1 MYHCVMWNQLG
12 VVQMAA
18 AVNVRLEHCRM
29 YHCVAQNQLCV
40 MHVAVTVVQMMAV
53 NVQGQDT

>member
-18 AVNVRLEHCRM
+18 AVNVKRLEHCRM

-40 MHVAVTVVQMMAV
+40 MHMAVTVLQMMAV
-53 NVQGQDT
+53 VNVQG